1 MNKPRT
7 EKFKAL
13 EFLCDNRMAVL
24 STISESGESQSSL
37 VYYVVDEHF
46 PLFVIT
52 TKESRK
58 VKNILKNN
66 KVSLVIYSEIPPI
79 ELQLEGIAEI
89 VESHEKKNQM
99 SERYLEVSNKNPDT
113 INWPPVMKLPN
124 IEGFDFIKITIN
136 WFKYSN
142 FSEREGS
149 IVEGTPAD
157 WQS

>member
-1 MNKPRT
+1 MNRPRT

-13 EFLCDNRMAVL
+13 EFLCDNRIAVL
-24 STISESGESQSSL
+24 STISEAGKSQSSL
-37 VYYVVDEHF
+37 IYYVVDEKF
-46 PLFVIT
+46 PLFIIT

-79 ELQLEGIAEI
+79 ELQIEGTAEI
-89 VESHEKKNQM
+89 VTKPEKKEQM

-113 INWPPVMKLPN
+113 LNWPPVMKLPN
-124 IEGFDFIKITIN
+124 TEGFEFIKVTID

-149 IVEGTPAD
+149 IVEGVPAD
-157 WQS
+157 WQ